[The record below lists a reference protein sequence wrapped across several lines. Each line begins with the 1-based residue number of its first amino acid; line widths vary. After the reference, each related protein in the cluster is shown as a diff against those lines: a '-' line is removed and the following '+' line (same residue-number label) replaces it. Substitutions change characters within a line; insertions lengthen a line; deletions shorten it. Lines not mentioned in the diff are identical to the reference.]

1 MTEVKGWLF
10 DLYAGTAGDLVVWL
24 LIQHDD
30 NSMEC
35 RSYQQAFPVTFYAAG
50 PPPRLRQ
57 LWRYLQSQAV
67 PLKLERVQR
76 RDIFQPV
83 ELTVLAVQVEHP
95 AAQPALFQQVA
106 QTFPDLTYY
115 DADIPLPLR
124 HAARYASFP
133 LAYCRLEV
141 DDQNR
146 IQSWQSLDTPWELDP
161 LRPPLRILTLEPN
174 VDPFH
179 APPTHILARSGRFS
193 YRLALHPPR
202 PFLINLRAILH
213 RHDPD
218 LLLTRWG
225 DTWLMPLLLRLAE
238 EQHLPLPLNRDPH
251 RSVAAHPERSYFS
264 YGQVIYRGQQ
274 AYLFGRWH
282 VDSNN
287 AVLFHDYG
295 LDGTLEMARVTA
307 LPLQSAAR
315 LSPGSGISAMQM
327 QTALRLGILVPWH
340 KQQSELAKTAYDLF
354 QADQGGLVYQPLI
367 GLHEHVAELDFIS
380 MYPSIMER
388 FNISPETVK
397 SEEEARQH
405 IAQLQPL
412 SAEGA
417 PGLIPQTLS
426 PLLKKRL
433 ELKTSLATLPA
444 HDPRRKRYKAC
455 ASAHKWLLVTCFG
468 YLGYKNARFGRIEAH
483 EAVTAYGREAL
494 LRAKEAAEDEG
505 FEVLHMYVDGLWVR
519 KAGAKTVGDFQPLLE
534 EIARRT
540 SLPIALDGIYR
551 WVAFLPSRRQ
561 AHVPVA
567 NRYFGVFQDG
577 SLKVRGIELRRRD
590 TPLWIAEIQNEILKM
605 LAKAPDAEALQN
617 SLPLVLTMLRRQ
629 INELRRQR
637 VAMEKLI
644 VSQKLSRTLVEYRDP
659 SPAARAAAQLQAI
672 GKVLRPGQCVRF
684 LYVYGEEGVHAWD
697 LPSAPPLSKIN
708 VPRYIELLLRAVAT
722 LLQPLGIDEG
732 WLRDFAASGIPV
744 TALSFPML
752 TDRSRPA
759 PHLPPHL
766 LPLHYSG
773 FPQPAQ
779 IIQSAPPS
787 LAGAD

>member
-1 MTEVKGWLF
+1 MAEVKGWLF
-10 DLYAGTAGDLVVWL
+10 DLYAAPQGGLVIWL
-24 LIQHDD
+24 LTQQADGRVD
-30 NSMEC
+30 C
-35 RSYQQAFPVTFYAAG
+35 QPYQQAFPVTFYVAG
-50 PPPRLRQ
+50 PAPRLRQ
-57 LWRYLQSQAV
+57 FWRYLQSQPV

-83 ELTVLAVQVEHP
+83 ELSVLSVQVEH
-95 AAQPALFQQVA
+95 AIAQPALFQQAA
-106 QTFPDLTYY
+106 QAFPDLTYY

-133 LAYCRLEV
+133 LAYCSLEV
-141 DDQNR
+141 DAQNR
-146 IQSWQSLDTPWELDP
+146 IQRWQTLDTPWELDP
-161 LRPPLRILTLEPN
+161 VRPPLRILTLEPN

-179 APPTHILARSGRFS
+179 APPTHILVRSDRFS
-193 YRLALHPPR
+193 YRLALDPPR

-225 DTWLMPLLLRLAE
+225 DTWLIPLLIRLSK
-238 EQHLPLPLNRDPH
+238 EQHLPLPLNRDPQ
-251 RSVAAHPERSYFS
+251 RAVAARPERSYFS
-264 YGQVIYRGQQ
+264 YGQIIYRGEQ
-274 AYLFGRWH
+274 AHLFGRWH
-282 VDSNN
+282 IDSNN

-295 LDGTLEMARVTA
+295 LEGTLEMARVTG

-388 FNISPETVK
+388 FNISPETVTG
-397 SEEEARQH
+397 EEEARQR

-412 SAEGA
+412 TEEGES
-417 PGLIPQTLS
+417 GLIPQTLA
-426 PLLKKRL
+426 PLLRKRL
-433 ELKTSLATLPA
+433 ELKTNLATLPA
-444 HDPRRKRYKAC
+444 HDPRRTRYKAC

-494 LRAKEAAEDEG
+494 LRAKEAAEDQG

-519 KAGAKTVGDFQPLLE
+519 KAGAKTVADFQPLLE
-534 EIARRT
+534 EISRRT

-551 WVAFLPSRRQ
+551 WVAFLPSRRKSN
-561 AHVPVA
+561 VPVA

-590 TPLWIAEIQNEILKM
+590 TPLWIAETQSEILHL
-605 LAKAPDAEALQN
+605 LAKAPDAAVLQER
-617 SLPLVLTMLRRQ
+617 LPLVLSLLRRQ
-629 INELRRQR
+629 IGELRRQR
-637 VAMEKLI
+637 VALEKLLI
-644 VSQKLSRTLVEYRDP
+644 SQKLSRTLLEYREP

-672 GKVLRPGQCVRF
+672 GKTLRPGQCVRF

-697 LPSAPPLSKIN
+697 LPSAPPFSKIN
-708 VPRYIELLLRAVAT
+708 VPRYIDLLLRAVAT
-722 LLQPLGIDEG
+722 LLQPLGVAES
-732 WLRDFAASGIPV
+732 WLRDFVASGTTV
-744 TALSFPML
+744 TVMPFPAFIYQPH
-752 TDRSRPA
+752 PA
-759 PHLPPHL
+759 PHFPPPL
-766 LPLHYSG
+766 LPLPDSDL
-773 FPQPAQ
+773 PQPVR
-779 IIQSAPPS
+779 IVQSVQPS

>member
-10 DLYAGTAGDLVVWL
+10 DLYAGAAGDLVVWL
-24 LIQHDD
+24 LIQQDD
-30 NSMEC
+30 ESVDC
-35 RSYQQAFPVTFYAAG
+35 RPYQQAFPVTFYAAG
-50 PPPRLRQ
+50 PAARLRQ

-83 ELTVLAVQVEHP
+83 ELTVLAIRVEHP

-124 HAARYASFP
+124 HAACYASFP

-141 DDQNR
+141 DAQNR

-161 LRPPLRILTLEPN
+161 VRPPLRILTLEPN

-193 YRLALHPPR
+193 YRLALDPPR

-225 DTWLMPLLLRLAE
+225 DTWLIPLLLRLSE

-251 RSVAAHPERSYFS
+251 RGVSAHPERSYFS

-282 VDSNN
+282 VDANN

-340 KQQSELAKTAYDLF
+340 KQQSELVKTAYDLF

-397 SEEEARQH
+397 SEEEARQR

-412 SAEGA
+412 SEEGGA
-417 PGLIPQTLS
+417 GLIPQTLS

-433 ELKTSLATLPA
+433 ELKTSLAALAA

-494 LRAKEAAEDEG
+494 LRAKEAAEEQG

-519 KAGAKTVGDFQPLLE
+519 KTGAKTVNDFQPLLE

-561 AHVPVA
+561 AQVPVA

-605 LAKAPDAEALQN
+605 LAKAPDAKALQN
-617 SLPLVLTMLRRQ
+617 SLPLVLALLRRQ

-644 VSQKLSRTLVEYRDP
+644 VSQKLSRTLTEYRDP

-697 LPSAPPLSKIN
+697 LPSAPSLSKIN
-708 VPRYIELLLRAVAT
+708 VPRYIELLVRAVAT
-722 LLQPLGIDEG
+722 LLQAIGIDEG
-732 WLRDFAASGIPV
+732 WLRDFAASGITV
-744 TALSFPML
+744 TALPLPML
-752 TDRSRPA
+752 IDRSRPA
-759 PHLPPHL
+759 PRFLPHLPP
-766 LPLHYSG
+766 LHYNG
-773 FPQPAQ
+773 FLQPAQ
-779 IIQSAPPS
+779 IVQSAPPS